1 VSEEVSMS
9 DRARAVAQQAIPQAR
24 QAGTTA
30 VHGFRHGV
38 EGARGWAAPR
48 MHDAADALT
57 ASVAPK
63 VSSALHSAAT
73 SVEPAAPTKSGIR
86 RLFNWRVLLGISA
99 AVVAAGAGAAIAM
112 RQRYESATMAAKD
125 AAENVADKAGEVAGK
140 VSDKAEE
147 TTSKPDVN
155 GRMPHAAHK

>member
-1 VSEEVSMS
+1 MS
-9 DRARAVAQQAIPQAR
+9 DRARAIAQQAIPQAR

-30 VHGFRHGV
+30 VHGVRHGV

-48 MHDAADALT
+48 MHDAAEAIT

-63 VSSALHSAAT
+63 VSSALHSAAK
-73 SVEPAAPTKSGIR
+73 SVEPAAPAKTGIR
-86 RLFNWRVLLGISA
+86 RLLDWRVLLGVGA
-99 AVVAAGAGAAIAM
+99 AVVAAGAAAAMAM
-112 RQRYESATMAAKD
+112 RQRYETATTAAKD

-147 TTSKPDVN
+147 TISKPDVN
-155 GRMPHAAHK
+155 GRVPHTARK